1 MCATT
6 PPKKPFTRLLLRRF
20 SRGMSDDGSMGMG
33 PVYLWI
39 EFGGHDYNQESDR
52 GLFEIWRK
60 GRLIILLTM

>member
-20 SRGMSDDGSMGMG
+20 SRGMSDGSMGMG
-33 PVYLWI
+33 PVYLGI
-39 EFGGHDYNQESDR
+39 EFGGHEYNQESDR

>member
-1 MCATT
+1 
-6 PPKKPFTRLLLRRF
+6 
-20 SRGMSDDGSMGMG
+20 MSDGSMGME

-60 GRLIILLTM
+60 GRLIILLTMYIMFKGDQFVD